1 MAINSDQVWSKFYE
15 QITQVAL
22 PNFDKD
28 VQVISI
34 AGTTLN
40 ADVVNADP
48 DISNSNIYD
57 IGNLLPANS
66 PTYAPGG
73 DLITSYSLFL
83 QNINL
88 GGDPNPAL
96 DSKINVAVS
105 TLNTSQ
111 TNFSSVQATA
121 YTQYGTYKTTINPSY
136 KGDFDTW
143 ANTNYPTYGA
153 AKSNLNGAMAAYDG
167 LMTQK
172 YGAGYAS
179 LQAAQAAVSAISGA
193 KSLVASNPYNME
205 VKVGSVAPAGSVQVL
220 PGADNPVLPSALKTT
235 YRPAYSIGGG
245 LPGTFSSWQTASV
258 NKNFPVSVKLTGNF
272 SSGNFSDFGW
282 SESVQASYRS
292 WFSVKLN
299 QQASYSSVSQ
309 NWDSSS
315 FNCEISFNGLQQFP
329 ITPDANW
336 FSPGM
341 IQNYKGKLLP
351 NSPTFFGKGGSLSV
365 IPNSVLLG
373 YGLKI
378 KITIDNAS
386 YASLKTAF
394 QQSSSLSVG
403 VGPFNLSASESSH
416 NYKSNFTYNDAS
428 STLIIEPENT
438 DIPFL
443 LGVISNKY

>member
-1 MAINSDQVWSKFYE
+1 MAINSDQIWSKFYE
-15 QITQVAL
+15 QISQVAV

-28 VQVISI
+28 KQVMSI

-40 ADVVNADP
+40 ADVINADP
-48 DISNSNIYD
+48 GISNSNIYD
-57 IGNLLPANS
+57 IGNLLPAAS

-83 QNINL
+83 QNIDL
-88 GGDPNPAL
+88 GGDSNKAL
-96 DSKINVAVS
+96 DSKINSA
-105 TLNTSQ
+105 
-111 TNFSSVQATA
+111 ATA
-121 YTQYGTYKTTINPSY
+121 LNESQENFIKVQGTAYSQFGDYKTNINPSY

-153 AKSNLNGAMAAYDG
+153 AKSSLNGAMAAYDG

-172 YGAGYAS
+172 YGAGYS
-179 LQAAQAAVSAISGA
+179 TLQAAQAAVSAISGA

-205 VKVGSVAPAGSVQVL
+205 VKVGSVAPEGSVKVL
-220 PGADNPVLPSALKTT
+220 PGADNPVLPSQLKST

-245 LPGTFSSWQTASV
+245 LSGTFSSWQTASV
-258 NKNFPVSVKLTGNF
+258 KNKFPVSVKLAGNF
-272 SSGNFSDFGW
+272 SKGDYSDFGW
-282 SESVQASYRS
+282 SESVKASYRS

-299 QQASYSSVSQ
+299 QQASYSAVSQ
-309 NWDSSS
+309 NWEESS
-315 FNCEISFNGLQQFP
+315 FDCEISFNGMQQFP

-341 IQNYKGKLLP
+341 IQNYKDKLLST
-351 NSPTFFGKGGSLSV
+351 SPQFFGEGGSLHV
-365 IPNSVLLG
+365 IPSSVLLG

-378 KITIDNAS
+378 KINLDNAS
-386 YASLKTAF
+386 YSSLKTAF
-394 QQSSSLSVG
+394 QQSASLSVG
-403 VGPFNLSASESSH
+403 VGPFNLSVSESSH
-416 NYKSNFTYNDAS
+416 NYKSKFTYDDDS
-428 STLIIEPENT
+428 SAVIIEPENT